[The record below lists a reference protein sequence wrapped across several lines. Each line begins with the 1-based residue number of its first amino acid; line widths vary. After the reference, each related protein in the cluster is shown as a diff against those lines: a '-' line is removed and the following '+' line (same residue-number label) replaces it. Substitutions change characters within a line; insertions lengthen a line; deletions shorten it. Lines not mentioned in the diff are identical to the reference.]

1 MSVFKNLFAKSPFLP
16 LQSHMEKVAACVQKI
31 EALFEAYYDKDY
43 EKMEKISRELSQL
56 EHAADL
62 TKNEIRNHLPKG
74 IFLAVNRGDLLE
86 ILSLQD
92 TLADRTEDIGVL
104 MTLKNLEPLKGI
116 RKELKMF
123 LDKNL
128 EAVRH
133 AHKIIQ
139 EIDELLETSFGGKEA
154 EKVRTMVEEVAYMEH
169 EADILQRNLL
179 KKLYNMDDLLPYTSF
194 TLWINVLQAI
204 ASLGNNSEKL
214 ANRVRMLLDIKS

>member
-1 MSVFKNLFAKSPFLP
+1 MSVLKNLFVRSPFSP
-16 LQSHMEKVAACVQKI
+16 LQSHMEKVAACVPKI
-31 EALFEAYYDKDY
+31 EEIFEAYHDKNYDKMDA
-43 EKMEKISRELSQL
+43 ISQELSQL

-92 TLADRTEDIGVL
+92 SLADKAEDIGVL
-104 MTLKNLEPLKGI
+104 MTLKHLQPLKGI
-116 RKELKMF
+116 RKDLKIF

-128 EAVRH
+128 QAVRH

-139 EIDELLETSFGGKEA
+139 EIDELLEASFGGKEA
-154 EKVRTMVEEVAYMEH
+154 EKVRAMVEEVAFMEH

-179 KKLYNMDDLLPYTSF
+179 KKFYNMDDVIPYTSF
-194 TLWINVLQAI
+194 TLWIHILQAI

>member
-1 MSVFKNLFAKSPFLP
+1 MSVFKNLFVKSPFSP

-31 EALFEAYYDKDY
+31 EELFEAYYEKDH
-43 EKMEKISRELSQL
+43 EKIEKIARELSQL

-74 IFLAVNRGDLLE
+74 LFLAVNRGDLLE

-92 TLADRTEDIGVL
+92 TLADKSEDIGVL
-104 MTLKNLEPLKGI
+104 MTLKDLEPLKGM
-116 RKELKMF
+116 RKDLKVF

-128 EAVRH
+128 QAVSH

-154 EKVRTMVEEVAYMEH
+154 EKVREMVEEVAFMEH

-179 KKLYNMDDLLPYTSF
+179 KKMYSMDDPLPYTSF
-194 TLWINVLQAI
+194 ILWINILQAI
-204 ASLGNNSEKL
+204 ASLGNISEKL

>member
-31 EALFEAYYDKDY
+31 EELFEAYYDKDY
-43 EKMEKISRELSQL
+43 EKMEKISQELSQL

-92 TLADRTEDIGVL
+92 TLADKAEDIGVL

-139 EIDELLETSFGGKEA
+139 EIDELLESSFGGKEA

-169 EADILQRNLL
+169 EADVLQRNLL
-179 KKLYNMDDLLPYTSF
+179 KKLYDMDDLLPYTSF